1 MRTHVGGLP
10 VEITRPESAKFHHP
24 LLLLHGLWTDSWI
37 WQPFAT
43 YLAHRGWESWA
54 PSLAAVPGAE
64 VVRALDDVIRA
75 LPGPPVIVAHD
86 VGVLTAA
93 SCAQRAAVPAIV
105 AIAPLVPSFEINS
118 ERGLF
123 AWPQFWRARLA
134 GARVSPPR
142 GAGARAFLGG
152 ALAVRDQLRADSG
165 ATFRAI
171 ASGRTCLPA
180 RLDVP
185 GLVLGGERD
194 VIAPDPA
201 LRALAAR
208 FGWTRRAYPGRGHFA
223 ILEPGWE
230 ALADDVHRWV
240 VQTVGAELL
249 AFLDDDPDLP
259 DPL

>member
-37 WQPFAT
+37 WEPFAA

-54 PSLAAVPGAE
+54 PSLTTVPASAAAH
-64 VVRALDDVIRA
+64 ALDDVMRA
-75 LPGPPVIVAHD
+75 LPAAPVIVAHD
-86 VGVLTAA
+86 VGILAAA
-93 SCAQRAAVPAIV
+93 SCAQRGTVPAIV
-105 AIAPLVPSFEINS
+105 AIAPVAPPSETAS
-118 ERGLF
+118 GRGIF

-152 ALAVRDQLRADSG
+152 ALAVRNRLRADSG

-171 ASGRTCLPA
+171 ASGRTRLPA

-194 VIAPDPA
+194 AIAPDAA
-201 LRALAAR
+201 LGALAAR

-249 AFLDDDPDLP
+249 ALLDDDDPD
-259 DPL
+259 PL